1 MDGSW
6 PCLALPLKIRTK
18 NRELG
23 RCHREIHVTA
33 HEKAEGPALHVDPP
47 ASMSPQRPAGSP
59 GDKCETDHDSWPSR
73 NPSASPICALRPKDR
88 LHIPIKQRTIA
99 ILARSSPW
107 RNRVEGRMSK
117 EQARQAVV
125 SEYDSW
131 AKKHP
136 NEASHDGRLSL
147 LSILTDRQVG

>member
-6 PCLALPLKIRTK
+6 PCLAPPLKIRTK

-47 ASMSPQRPAGSP
+47 ASMPPQRPAGSP

-73 NPSASPICALRPKDR
+73 NPSASPICALRGPKDR
-88 LHIPIKQRTIA
+88 LLHIPIQQRTIA
-99 ILARSSPW
+99 ILARSNLW
-107 RNRVEGRMSK
+107 RRGWRGECQKTKPDKRSLANMITGRKNIPSTP
-117 EQARQAVV
+117 A
-125 SEYDSW
+125 
-131 AKKHP
+131 
-136 NEASHDGRLSL
+136 
-147 LSILTDRQVG
+147 